1 MHHHEENHGH
11 YNRLFAIGVVLNVV
25 FVLVETVAGFAANS
39 LALLADAG
47 HNLVDVLSLL
57 LAWGAH
63 TLASS
68 KPTHRRTYGLRR
80 STILASLISAV
91 ALYGALGAMAWEAVG
106 RFQSEA
112 PVSGKVMIIVAAVGM
127 LINGLTAMLFA
138 RDRHHDLNI
147 RGAFLHMAADALVSL
162 GVVITGVVL
171 MYSGWLWL
179 DPAISLVIIVVVLG
193 SGWGLLSESLNLA
206 VDAVPSHIDARE
218 VREYLEKLPGVE
230 SLHDLH
236 IWGMSTTET
245 ALTAHLVMRGREGS
259 YDAFLS
265 DTSSALHQRFAIH
278 HATLQIENGVLED
291 GEKRWSCGA
300 DCDSA
305 ITGAV

>member
-1 MHHHEENHGH
+1 MHKHGENHGH
-11 YNRLFAIGVVLNVV
+11 YNRLFAIGVVLNVL
-25 FVLVETVAGFAANS
+25 FVVVETVAGFAANS

-63 TLASS
+63 ALAGS

-112 PVSGKVMIIVAAVGM
+112 PVAGKIMIIVAAVGM
-127 LINGLTAMLFA
+127 FINGLTALLFA
-138 RDRHHDLNI
+138 RDRHNDLNI

-162 GVVITGVVL
+162 GVVLTGVVL

-179 DPAISLVIIVVVLG
+179 DPAISLVIIAVVLA
-193 SGWGLLSESLNLA
+193 SGWGLLRESLNLS
-206 VDAVPSHIDARE
+206 VDAVPSHIDARQ
-218 VREYLEKLPGVE
+218 VRDYLENLPGVE
-230 SLHDLH
+230 SMHDLH

-245 ALTAHLVMRGREGS
+245 ALTAHLVMPAGDGFSDR
-259 YDAFLS
+259 FLS
-265 DTSSALHQRFAIH
+265 ETSSALHERFAIH
-278 HATLQIENGVLED
+278 HATLQIENGTTGD
-291 GEKRWSCGA
+291 GQEAWSCGA

-305 ITGAV
+305 NPGPV

>member
-1 MHHHEENHGH
+1 MHHHEGNHGH

-63 TLASS
+63 ALAGSR
-68 KPTHRRTYGLRR
+68 PTHRRTYGLRR

-112 PVSGKVMIIVAAVGM
+112 PVAGQVMIIVAAVGM
-127 LINGLTAMLFA
+127 LINGLTALLFA

-147 RGAFLHMAADALVSL
+147 RGAFLHMAADTLVSL

-171 MYSGWLWL
+171 IYSGWLWL

-193 SGWGLLSESLNLA
+193 AGWSLLRESLNLA
-206 VDAVPSHIDARE
+206 VDAVPAHIDARE

-230 SLHDLH
+230 SMHDLH

-245 ALTAHLVMRGREGS
+245 ALTAHLVMPGSEGS
-259 YDAFLS
+259 YDQFLS
-265 DTSSALHQRFAIH
+265 ETASALHQRFAIH
-278 HATLQIENGVLED
+278 HATLQIENGQV
-291 GEKRWSCGA
+291 
-300 DCDSA
+300 
-305 ITGAV
+305 

>member
-1 MHHHEENHGH
+1 MQQHGDKHGH
-11 YNRLFAIGVVLNVV
+11 YNRLFAIGVVLNVL
-25 FVLVETVAGFAANS
+25 FVMVETVAGFAANS

-63 TLASS
+63 ALASS

-112 PVSGKVMIIVAAVGM
+112 PVAGQVMIIVAAVGM
-127 LINGLTAMLFA
+127 VINGLTALLFA
-138 RDRHHDLNI
+138 RDRHSDLNI

-162 GVVITGVVL
+162 GVVVTGVVL

-193 SGWGLLSESLNLA
+193 SGWSLLRESLNLA

-218 VREYLEKLPGVE
+218 VRDYLENLPGVE
-230 SLHDLH
+230 SMHDLH

-245 ALTAHLVMRGREGS
+245 ALTAHLVMPGGENSSDR
-259 YDAFLS
+259 FLS
-265 DTSSALHQRFAIH
+265 ETSSALHQRFAIH
-278 HATLQIENGVLED
+278 HATLQIENGTAGD
-291 GEKRWSCGA
+291 GQDPWACGA

-305 ITGAV
+305 AVRTV

>member
-1 MHHHEENHGH
+1 MHQHGENHGH

-63 TLASS
+63 ALASS

-112 PVSGKVMIIVAAVGM
+112 PVAGNVMIIVAAVGM
-127 LINGLTAMLFA
+127 LINGLTALLFA

-162 GVVITGVVL
+162 GVVVTGVVL

-179 DPAISLVIIVVVLG
+179 DPAISLVIIAVVLG
-193 SGWGLLSESLNLA
+193 SGWSLLRESLNLA

-218 VREYLEKLPGVE
+218 VRDYLEKLPGVE
-230 SLHDLH
+230 SMHDLH

-245 ALTAHLVMRGREGS
+245 ALTAHLVMPQIGES
-259 YDAFLS
+259 YDDFLS
-265 DTSSALHQRFAIH
+265 ETASGLQKRFAIH
-278 HATLQIENGVLED
+278 HATLQIENGPAEN
-291 GEKRWSCGA
+291 GEGRWSCGA
-300 DCDSA
+300 DCDSVMA
-305 ITGAV
+305 GPV

>member
-1 MHHHEENHGH
+1 MHQHSHNQGH
-11 YNRLFAIGVVLNVV
+11 YNRLFAIGVGLNVM

-63 TLASS
+63 SLAGS

-80 STILASLISAV
+80 STILASLVSAV
-91 ALYGALGAMAWEAVG
+91 ALYAALGAMAWEAIA
-106 RFQSEA
+106 RFQSQA
-112 PVSGKVMIIVAAVGM
+112 PVSGQVMIIVAAVGM
-127 LINGLTAMLFA
+127 LINGVTALLFA

-162 GVVITGVVL
+162 GVVITGAVL
-171 MYSGWLWL
+171 MVSGWLWL
-179 DPAISLVIIVVVLG
+179 DPAISLVIILVVLA
-193 SGWGLLSESLNLA
+193 SGWGLLRESLNLA
-206 VDAVPSHIDARE
+206 VDAVPEHIDARR
-218 VREYLEKLPGVE
+218 VREYLESQSGVA
-230 SLHDLH
+230 SMHDLH

-245 ALTAHLVMRGREGS
+245 ALTAHLVMPDRTGADDR
-259 YDAFLS
+259 FLEQLAS
-265 DTSSALHQRFAIH
+265 ELRQQFAIH
-278 HATLQIENGVLED
+278 HATLQIESGA
-291 GEKRWSCGA
+291 GEWACGA

-305 ITGAV
+305 R